1 MRLVIGVGS
10 ALVLVISSA
19 CSSGGS
25 SSSSPA
31 GDCRQAANACSP
43 GFTCS
48 ANDGKWQCVPD
59 ASGGAGGTSGAGG
72 SGATGGS
79 GGSSATGGAAG
90 SGGVAGSGGAAGAG
104 GSVAC
109 AANSW
114 QAPKQTKVYGATAD
128 SKGNAYFLTE
138 GGLLRYVAASDTW
151 EGPVAIPDS
160 CAQPGCQQWKTYVD
174 RDGVVINVTASGVT
188 VYSAASGSSKIAP
201 LPSCGKPDGGRPF
214 FAGVGGDLVA
224 TCGSTGGF
232 ADAVVHYDAAT
243 STWSSPATLGAPGP
257 KQFGGPVPDVAFGP
271 NGEAIVAQVY
281 RSYGSDPSYTSLFT
295 WYVSVLRWTP
305 SLGWGAPEPIAS
317 EKWATQNGKPLASS
331 TDAGDPFVRFDHSGN
346 ALLVWGKRTPYS
358 TYVFTTALSAARY
371 SKAAKAWVATAGIPV
386 GHPLA
391 IDDLFV
397 DDNDVMTLFW
407 NDSPFI
413 AQTSPMAV
421 STDAFEPTTGLW
433 QPKLTVGD
441 GNGAASVNGLGNAF
455 VVSVPGNGKPGL
467 LARYRQG
474 ASGTWSTAVQLDP
487 TLGPGANP
495 VGVVALGGCR
505 AAAYW
510 FTNDQGYLA
519 EFR

>member
-1 MRLVIGVGS
+1 MRVLKLAIGVGS
-10 ALVLVISSA
+10 ILVLVVSSA

-31 GDCRQAANACSP
+31 GDCRQAANACAP

-48 ANDGKWQCVPD
+48 ASDGKWQCVPD
-59 ASGGAGGTSGAGG
+59 ASGGTGGTSGSGG

-90 SGGVAGSGGAAGAG
+90 SGGVAGSGG
-104 GSVAC
+104 SVASC
-109 AANSW
+109 AANTW
-114 QAPKQTKVYGATAD
+114 QAPKQTTVAGATSD
-128 SKGNAYFLTE
+128 SAGNAYLVTNA
-138 GGLLRYVAASDTW
+138 GLLRYVAASDTW
-151 EGPVAIPDS
+151 EGPTALPQGS
-160 CAQPGCQQWKTYVD
+160 WKID
-174 RDGVVINVTASGVT
+174 RDGIVVGVTASGVT
-188 VYSAASGSSKIAP
+188 MYFAASGSSKTAA
-201 LPSCGKPDGGRPF
+201 LPSCGKPDGGQRL
-214 FAGVGGDLVA
+214 FASPGGDLVA

-257 KQFGGPVPDVAFGP
+257 KQFGAPVPDVAFGP
-271 NGEAIVAQVY
+271 NGETIVAQVY
-281 RSYGSDPSYTSLFT
+281 RTYGSDPSYTSLFT
-295 WYVSVLRWTP
+295 WDVSALRWTP
-305 SLGWGAPEPIAS
+305 SAGWSAPEPIAGG
-317 EKWATQNGKPLASS
+317 KWANQNGKPLAFS
-331 TDAGDPFVRFDHSGN
+331 TDAGDPFVRIDHSGN

-474 ASGTWSTAVQLDP
+474 ASGVWSTAVQLDP
-487 TLGPGANP
+487 NLGPASGP
-495 VGVVALGGCR
+495 VGIVALGACR

-510 FTNDQGYLA
+510 TSSNQGYLA